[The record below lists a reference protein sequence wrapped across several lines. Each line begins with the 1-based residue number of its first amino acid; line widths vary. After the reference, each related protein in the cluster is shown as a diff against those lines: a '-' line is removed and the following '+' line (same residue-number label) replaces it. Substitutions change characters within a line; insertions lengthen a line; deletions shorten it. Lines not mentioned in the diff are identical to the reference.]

1 MPANPDHPLTIPE
14 KITFGHDAKRHPITG
29 LVLEQGSGC
38 LSPDDQARIVH
49 LPYIAETEGVEA
61 AQAMLTK
68 LDAAAAEAKK
78 IELEAAV
85 AEIKRVVLH
94 PRPTLSP

>member
-14 KITFGHDAKRHPITG
+14 KITFGHNAKRHPITG

-49 LPYIAETEGVEA
+49 LPYIAQTEGVEA
-61 AQAMLTK
+61 ARAMLTK
-68 LDAAAAEAKK
+68 LDAAKVGPLKLVPGSETAGG
-78 IELEAAV
+78 
-85 AEIKRVVLH
+85 
-94 PRPTLSP
+94 